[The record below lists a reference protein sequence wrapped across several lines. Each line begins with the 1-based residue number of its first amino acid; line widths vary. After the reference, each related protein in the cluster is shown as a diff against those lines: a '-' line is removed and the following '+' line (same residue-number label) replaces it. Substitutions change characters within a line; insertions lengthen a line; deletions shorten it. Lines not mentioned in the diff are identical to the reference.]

1 MGVDRSTND
10 PSVKFSRPSR
20 HRKELPKKLSKELF
34 KERQQVAAVC
44 YRMGRRGIEFLLVQ
58 TRGGRWTFPKG
69 GVKRGLTY
77 AQSAALEAFEEA
89 GVHGRMEEIPFAR
102 YYRRTADAAIP
113 KKDTR
118 NSLRSSAQ
126 SSAQSSVRSS
136 AGFPEPELAV
146 AAHLCEVTRLERPQ
160 ESNRNPT
167 WFSAQRAKQRLL
179 KDRAPEFGAELA
191 RVIDRAVARIQR
203 LQARARK
210 IPDRE
215 YRDGLQEVRFEA
227 FENGR
232 SHGDLREAVLGRYFP
247 SQRNGRSSAAIEAAV
262 HAHLRKVQQ
271 AGMPEEIRQPVLRLG
286 DGTGSPAEAANNI
299 TAIDG
304 GRRAILAKRGNLP
317 SGRRKDR

>member
-1 MGVDRSTND
+1 MGVDRSIND
-10 PSVKFSRPSR
+10 SSIKFSRASR
-20 HRKELPKKLSKELF
+20 HRKELPKKLSKDFL

-58 TRGGRWTFPKG
+58 TRGGRWIFPKG
-69 GVKRGLTY
+69 GVERGLTY

-102 YYRRTADAAIP
+102 YYRRKADA
-113 KKDTR
+113 
-118 NSLRSSAQ
+118 AQ
-126 SSAQSSVRSS
+126 SSARSS

-146 AAHLCEVTRLERPQ
+146 AAHLCEVTRLEPPQ

-167 WFSAQRAKQRLL
+167 WFSAQRAKQRLF
-179 KDRAPEFGAELA
+179 KDRAPEFGAEFA

-227 FENGR
+227 FEDGR
-232 SHGDLREAVLGRYFP
+232 LQVGLREAVLGRYFP
-247 SQRNGRSSAAIEAAV
+247 AQRNGRSSAAIEAGV
-262 HAHLRKVQQ
+262 
-271 AGMPEEIRQPVLRLG
+271 PEGIRGPVLRLS
-286 DGTGSPAEAANNI
+286 DGTGSHAESANNI
-299 TAIDG
+299 TAID
-304 GRRAILAKRGNLP
+304 
-317 SGRRKDR
+317 SGRRVILSKRGYLPAGRRRDR